1 MKPILADWIF
11 LWLEAHHLAGISQS
25 DVYKF
30 LMEGANSQLNPEL
43 AALIEAQLTVN
54 HKKLLN
60 LSRDWLDCFL
70 PHILQKIDRVS
81 FGIMNKADYERA
93 SKADPHMP
101 RTRVKLAIPFIG
113 KDVPSR
119 SSEFAHPDIILG
131 LTILAYRYEGLRW
144 ADFEELIGNLRSSLI
159 KELGP
164 WKLRKSAIRYSR
176 WVRAAGGSIRGESK
190 LVQPGQSKSN
200 DLMADTIPSSGP
212 SLMRSVSNLSDFNDD
227 IAVAA
232 SAAPVEPV
240 EVVSLRLLK
249 RSNEQQMKKLYDLIC
264 KLPEA
269 IHYYLEN
276 FIFPNYMDSKITKLS
291 AAGQELGGEMLF
303 SRRIGFSGTPS
314 DLLPVELGK
323 CGHEKKSDGQMVS
336 VMTSTDVCSYEIIQ
350 ENWTP
355 LSILDKIA
363 HAEDDPTYGRVH
375 ALIDTGALI
384 TGLSNLQVAQR
395 LFVNGGLP
403 WCEGIVFLDES
414 DRKMILVRATGRVL
428 KLAQSGITAEKR
440 FAFYDQVHTT
450 GMDIQHT
457 LNACAVLTLSK
468 DMVFRDYV
476 QGAYRMR
483 GINKGQ
489 RIHLFIIP
497 EVKDLMLREL
507 SHGAM
512 LNAPDKNQ
520 KQPIIHALKWNS
532 LVPEDIRKILIAV
545 NAWLI
550 INSIRSER
558 VQFSQLCLQNV
569 ANVWRKNSY
578 SSLLMR
584 HHEITSSNL
593 YFDVDAKLQQHLQ
606 TFCEPIDFSLA
617 ESMAD
622 PIHFSESL
630 KNRIASFSHL
640 IESED
645 QMKVINEVMELIS
658 HTSAA
663 SSSSGSTKL
672 HSRDDVADAVLFDSE
687 MVQEQEKEKEE
698 EQEREQEQE
707 IEIEKYVDLAY
718 SREHEEPTP
727 WPVTLL
733 AASLDTRIEPFYPM
747 NEFKLYKRS
756 PLPFPQSMH
765 LSCNYFNPTWTGAR
779 RLKNVVAVLDW
790 IPDKSQLVMQQGNSY
805 EPLSED
811 DCKALDTAIQMFDLS
826 RSSLLSES
834 QFHEVLGMLHYYSSY
849 KYIVSSSNL

>member
-11 LWLEAHHLAGISQS
+11 LWLEAHHLSGIDQS
-25 DVYKF
+25 DVCKF
-30 LMEGANSQLNPEL
+30 LIEGANSQLNPDL
-43 AALIEAQLTVN
+43 ASKIQSQLTTS

-81 FGIMNKADYERA
+81 FGIMNKDDYERA
-93 SKADPHMP
+93 SKADAHMP

-164 WKLRKSAIRYSR
+164 WKLRKSALRYSR

-190 LVQPGQSKSN
+190 LAAPGSLKPVDVVSN
-200 DLMADTIPSSGP
+200 ETIPSTGP
-212 SLMRSVSNLSDFNDD
+212 SLIRSISHLSELNEAS
-227 IAVAA
+227 AVAVPA
-232 SAAPVEPV
+232 KAEQAIV

-249 RSNEQQMKKLYDLIC
+249 RSNEQQMKKLYDLIR

-269 IHYYLEN
+269 IHFYLEN

-323 CGHEKKSDGQMVS
+323 CGHERKSDGQMVS
-336 VMTSTDVCSYEIIQ
+336 VMTSTNVCSYEIIE

-363 HAEDDPTYGRVH
+363 RANDDGRIH

-395 LFVNGGLP
+395 LFANGGLP

-489 RIHLFIIP
+489 RIHLFVIP

-507 SHGAM
+507 SQGALLTTIDTPQKPPLVQT
-512 LNAPDKNQ
+512 LN
-520 KQPIIHALKWNS
+520 WNS
-532 LVPEDIRKILIAV
+532 ALPEDVRKILIAV

-569 ANVWRKNSY
+569 TNVWRKISY
-578 SSLLMR
+578 SFLLMR
-584 HHEITSSNL
+584 HHEITSSSSF
-593 YFDVDAKLQQHLQ
+593 FDVDPKLQQHLQ
-606 TFCEPIDFSLA
+606 TFCEPIDFSLN

-622 PIHFSESL
+622 PVHFSETL
-630 KNRIASFSHL
+630 KRRIASFSHL
-640 IESED
+640 IESET
-645 QMKVINEVMELIS
+645 QKGVIDEVMELIGY
-658 HTSAA
+658 
-663 SSSSGSTKL
+663 SSMPAPPPSG
-672 HSRDDVADAVLFDSE
+672 HGRSRDDLADAVLFDSE

-718 SREHEEPTP
+718 SREHEKPTP
-727 WPVTLL
+727 WPVRLL
-733 AASLDTRIEPFYPM
+733 ATPLNVRVEPFYPM
-747 NEFKLYKRS
+747 SEFKLYKRS
-756 PLPFPQSMH
+756 PLAFPECVH
-765 LSCNYFNPTWTGAR
+765 LSCNYFNPKWTGAR
-779 RLKNVVAVLDW
+779 RLKNVVAILDW
-790 IPDKSQLVMQQGNSY
+790 IPDASQLAMMQSGSSY

-811 DCKALDTAIQMFDLS
+811 DCKALDTAIRMFDLS
-826 RSSLLSES
+826 HCSLISES
-834 QFHEVLGMLHYYSSY
+834 QFHEVSLVLTVM
-849 KYIVSSSNL
+849 SNI